1 MMSAMKAKWVSI
13 TLVFLLLAT
22 AVAAQVQ
29 GPRYVELEPNFTL
42 NYGDMVGGRLRY
54 LQTAITL
61 QVADNAAALEV
72 NAHADALR
80 HAIIMHMTAQDHET
94 VRTNQGRETI
104 QEELLFELR
113 RIMEQETG
121 EPKIE
126 RVLFTFFVI
135 QG

>member
-1 MMSAMKAKWVSI
+1 MSAIKACWVST
-13 TLVFLLLAT
+13 TLMFLLLAT
-22 AVAAQVQ
+22 GAVAQVE

-80 HAIIMHMTAQDHET
+80 HAIIMHMTAQDHDR
-94 VRTNQGRETI
+94 VRSNQGRETI
-104 QEELLFELR
+104 QEELLVELQ
-113 RIMEQETG
+113 RIMEREAG
-121 EPKIE
+121 EPMIE
-126 RVLFTFFVI
+126 RVLFTFFVV

>member
-1 MMSAMKAKWVSI
+1 MPAMIVKWVS
-13 TLVFLLLAT
+13 TSLMLLLLA
-22 AVAAQVQ
+22 AGAAAQVE

-61 QVADNAAALEV
+61 QVADNLAALEV

-80 HAIIMHMTAQDHET
+80 HAIIMHITAQDHDT
-94 VRTNQGRETI
+94 VRSNSGRETM
-104 QEELLFELR
+104 QEELLFELQ
-113 RIMEQETG
+113 RIMERETG
-121 EPKIE
+121 EPMIE
-126 RVLFTFFVI
+126 RVLFTFFVL

>member
-1 MMSAMKAKWVSI
+1 MSAMNAKWVCKSLMLIFLI
-13 TLVFLLLAT
+13 TGVM
-22 AVAAQVQ
+22 AQVQ

-80 HAIIMHMTAQDHET
+80 HAIIMNMSGQDHET

-121 EPKIE
+121 DPMIE